1 MLNVVVLSVT
11 FYLLLSVVAPLGCS
25 TQALPTQILAHL
37 NMTNKLERLLVPSP
51 DNPVRYLSKLKYVR
65 MLHSDF
71 TKTNIRLGC

>member
-25 TQALPTQILAHL
+25 TQALPTLILAYL
-37 NMTNKLERLLVPSP
+37 PMTNKLERLLVASP
-51 DNPVRYLSKLKYVR
+51 DNPVLFKLKYIR
-65 MLHSDF
+65 MRHSGF